1 MGTWRIG
8 LSLAGLIVSF
18 CFCIPLLASM
28 NYDSMREYVNGNE
41 EQAKEIISI
50 TQAHIWGQTAILLCD
65 IIIGIINFLFSLCRS
80 NIGTV
85 FTTFLIALLVPFTI
99 IETSASSYPVFD
111 ELCCC
116 DDSACFAVSFTNST
130 TCSADTDCTYSGIV
144 GYDYTLYW
152 IGSCLML
159 ICLIFLL
166 ATTCS
171 WRKAF
176 LEKENEWNFF
186 NERRRRLSQ
195 DENFTASMLPG
206 GEYESSNGRIAVL
219 R

>member
-8 LSLAGLIVSF
+8 LSLTGLVISF

-28 NYDSMREYVNGNE
+28 NYDSMREFVQGNE
-41 EQAKEIISI
+41 EQAKESISQ
-50 TQAHIWGQTAILLCD
+50 TQARIWAQTSILLCD
-65 IIIGIINFLFSLCRS
+65 IVIGFINYLFSLCRF
-80 NIGTV
+80 NTGTV
-85 FTTFLIALLVPFTI
+85 LTLFLVIVLVPLTI

-116 DDSACFAVSFTNST
+116 DTNSACVVVNYNLNST
-130 TCSADTDCTYSGIV
+130 ICLPATDCSYASIMS
-144 GYDYTLYW
+144 YDYTLYW

-171 WRKAF
+171 WRKSF
-176 LEKENEWNFF
+176 LEKEYEWNFF
-186 NERRRRLSQ
+186 NDRRSFYTKKEVKTGKEPLIKLNRKH
-195 DENFTASMLPG
+195 
-206 GEYESSNGRIAVL
+206 RITF
-219 R
+219 